1 MATGLKL
8 ADLFSFAWSYTNS
21 RVVDYYRHYFSEMVT
36 VTTKSGPVKG
46 FKIASAFDYHY
57 INFIGIP
64 YAKPP
69 IGELRFKVCIQQC
82 NNPHQLICT
91 KKIDKINDIRT
102 IQLNII
108 IDNVATNYQEN
119 YK

>member
-1 MATGLKL
+1 MATALKF
-8 ADLFSFAWSYTNS
+8 ADLFSFAWSFTNS

-36 VTTKSGPVKG
+36 VNTKSGPVKG

-69 IGELRFKVCIQQC
+69 IGELRFKVCSF
-82 NNPHQLICT
+82 NNMHQHTILIFYMQNINR
-91 KKIDKINDIRT
+91 KKN
-102 IQLNII
+102 N
-108 IDNVATNYQEN
+108 
-119 YK
+119 